1 MLGQAFYH
9 RTIRKYVAVFGTLF
23 NDLYLT
29 KRDSNDRVVS
39 KIKVPVAYGP
49 KQKFLTRLT
58 SDPDLSNNV
67 AITLPRIGF
76 EMVSMDYDAQRKL
89 NPTTSIVKRDFSTNT
104 SKKMYT
110 PVPYTFDFA
119 LYIFVDN
126 AEDGTQLLEQILP
139 FFTPEFTVS
148 VNIITDMGLKLD
160 VPIIINGAS
169 VEDTYEGEF
178 TTRRAIIWTLNFT
191 LKGYIYPDI
200 KSGSKLIK
208 SIDVSFKESLGD
220 EIPSES
226 LLEKILL
233 EGSTNYN
240 LNFLELESGTDFL
253 VTENSD
259 KALSR
264 NSIISH
270 ITVVPDGD
278 QSSDDQVNSGN
289 FNTNTTITLFSIPK
303 DFDFDTREYV

>member
-9 RTIRKYVAVFGTLF
+9 RTIRKYVTVFGTLF

-29 KRDSNDRVVS
+29 KRNSNNSVVS

-58 SDPDLSNNV
+58 SDPDLTNNV

-76 EMVSMDYDAQRKL
+76 EMISMNYDAQRKL
-89 NPTTSIVKRDFSTNT
+89 NPATTIVKKDFWTNT
-104 SKKMYT
+104 SKKMYA
-110 PVPYTFDFA
+110 PVPYTFDFS

-148 VNIITDMGLKLD
+148 VNILTEMGLKLD

-169 VEDTYEGEF
+169 VEDTYEGDF
-178 TTRRAIIWTLNFT
+178 TARRAIIWTLNFT

-200 KSGSKLIK
+200 KSSSNLIK
-208 SIDVSFKESLGD
+208 SIDIAFRENLDD
-220 EIPSES
+220 EVPSES
-226 LLEKILL
+226 ILDKILL
-233 EGSTNYN
+233 ENSSNYG
-240 LNFLELESGTDFL
+240 LNFLELENGTNFL
-253 VTENSD
+253 ITENSD
-259 KALSR
+259 KSLSR
-264 NSIISH
+264 DSIISH
-270 ITVVPDGD
+270 ISIVPD
-278 QSSDDQVNSGN
+278 QNPSSDQQVDNDS

-303 DFDFDTREYV
+303 DFDFDTGEYV